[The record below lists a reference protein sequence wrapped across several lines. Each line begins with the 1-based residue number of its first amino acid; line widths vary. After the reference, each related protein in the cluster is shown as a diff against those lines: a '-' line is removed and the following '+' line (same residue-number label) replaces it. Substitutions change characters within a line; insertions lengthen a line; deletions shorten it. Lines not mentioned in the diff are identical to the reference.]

1 MELYFRWLYGVG
13 KFTSIKCLFER
24 HNTMSMK
31 YLLYYHLMCFYNSLV
46 SSNNCVIY
54 KFFLHSFCDKKIMVV
69 FQHYNVDK
77 FSNVTSIK
85 KNVLAKLIEYCEDQ
99 EL

>member
-1 MELYFRWLYGVG
+1 
-13 KFTSIKCLFER
+13 
-24 HNTMSMK
+24 
-31 YLLYYHLMCFYNSLV
+31 
-46 SSNNCVIY
+46 
-54 KFFLHSFCDKKIMVV
+54 MVV